1 MNQFYKNDFIINF
14 ILAAANLVFVILFT
28 MEMLL
33 KMYSLGFNNY
43 TTSQFNRFDCFVVIS
58 SILEF
63 ILVYFE
69 LMKPLGVSVLRSAR
83 LLRIF
88 KVTKYW
94 ASLRNLVSSLLNS
107 LRSIMSLLLLLFL
120 FIVIFALLGM
130 QVFGGKFNFNPMLP
144 KPRANFDTFI
154 QALLTVF
161 QILTGEDWNTVM
173 YNGIESFG
181 GVGTIGVLVSVYFIV
196 LFICGNYILLNVFL
210 AIAVDNLADAESLT
224 NAEKEDT
231 GEEEGDEPEED
242 FEDDKYDENGNEELR
257 MGEP

>member
-1 MNQFYKNDFIINF
+1 
-14 ILAAANLVFVILFT
+14 

-33 KMYSLGFNNY
+33 KMYSLGLTTY

-94 ASLRNLVSSLLNS
+94 HSLRNLVSSLLNS

-130 QVFGGKFNFNPMLP
+130 QVFGGKFNFNPMMP

-210 AIAVDNLADAESLT
+210 AIAVDNLADADSLT
-224 NAEKEDT
+224 NAEKEEEQTELEVDEAEEDY
-231 GEEEGDEPEED
+231 EEE
-242 FEDDKYDENGNEELR
+242 KYDENGNEDAR
-257 MGEP
+257 IAGK